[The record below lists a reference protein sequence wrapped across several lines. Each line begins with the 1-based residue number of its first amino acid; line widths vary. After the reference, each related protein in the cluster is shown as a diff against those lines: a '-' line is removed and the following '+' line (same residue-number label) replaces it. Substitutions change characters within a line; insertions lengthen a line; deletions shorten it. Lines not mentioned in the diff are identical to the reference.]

1 MRLRWMLGGLLW
13 MLAIPVHA
21 AGVDAADVLARARA
35 ASGGEPW
42 LSVQRLQAEGE
53 QSVGGLHG
61 RWQLNQDLRAG
72 RYAEQAQLGAF
83 TVAQG
88 FDGHLSWRR
97 DYGGEVGLL
106 DGSVPRRTART
117 QAWLATRAYW
127 SSAYPASRFAG
138 PRTEAHD
145 GQRYDVLS
153 TTPEGADP
161 IELWFDT
168 RSGLLGRVVIA
179 SARTPTAITLEDY
192 RAVDGLLLPHRL
204 ITDALDAQ
212 GRADPR
218 LRSDVQV
225 QRYRVDFP
233 VPDGLYAPPAMADD
247 SYIEDASGTTR
258 VPFDLINNH
267 VYIEAEVDGQPA
279 RFLVDTGAINLL
291 TPIAAKRLGLTT
303 AGRLSVHGAGDNASD
318 LGLAQAR
325 HLRIGGAHLAN
336 PVFHIIDL
344 GQQINSMGV
353 PHDGFIGYET
363 FLRFVT
369 TFDYGARV
377 LSFTRPGHYQ
387 PPANAV
393 VLPFE
398 QDDRA
403 PVLNG
408 ELDGIP
414 LRLWLDTGSRNSLSL
429 SSPFVRT
436 HGLLEKYH
444 ASEEAV
450 LGWGLGGPGRARPA
464 RLGVLRMGSIEVTGL
479 VGDLSSTDKG
489 ALALADYG
497 AILGGGVLRRFSMGI
512 NYDAKRLYLV
522 PNAESTQA
530 DAFDRSGLWL
540 QAEDGA
546 LRVADVAPTS
556 AGARAGLRRD
566 DRIVMISGEPIATR
580 KLADWR
586 ALLRERPVGT
596 RVGIRYLRDGRQVDT
611 ELVLGDRV
619 AAGWRAD

>member
-13 MLAIPVHA
+13 MLAVPVHA
-21 AGVDAADVLARARA
+21 AGGDAADVLARARV
-35 ASGGEPW
+35 ASGGEQW
-42 LSVQRLQAEGE
+42 LSVQRLQAVGE

-72 RYAEQAQLGAF
+72 HYAEQAQLGDF

-88 FDGHLSWRR
+88 FDGQLSWRR

-106 DGSVPRRTART
+106 DGTVPRRTART
-117 QAWLATRAYW
+117 QSWLATRAYW
-127 SSAYPASRFAG
+127 SNAYPTTHFAA
-138 PRTEAHD
+138 PRTEALD
-145 GQRYDVLS
+145 GRRYTVLA

-168 RSGLLGRVVIA
+168 GSGLLGRVVIA
-179 SARTPTAITLEDY
+179 SARTPTATALEDY
-192 RAVDGLLLPHRL
+192 RAVEGLLLPHRI
-204 ITDALDAQ
+204 ITDTLDAQ

-218 LRSDVQV
+218 LRSDVRVRDYQV
-225 QRYRVDFP
+225 DGP
-233 VPDGLYAPPAMADD
+233 VADTVYAPPVMAHD

-258 VPFDLINNH
+258 IPFDLINNH

-291 TPIAAKRLGLTT
+291 IPSAAKRLGLTT
-303 AGRLSVHGAGDNASD
+303 TGRLSVHGAGDNASD

-512 NYDAKRLYLV
+512 DYDAKRLYLV

-540 QAEDGA
+540 QAEDDA

-580 KLADWR
+580 MLADWR

-596 RVGIRYLRDGRQVDT
+596 RVSIRFLRDGRQVDT
-611 ELVLGDRV
+611 ELVLADRV
-619 AAGWRAD
+619 AADWRAD

>member
-1 MRLRWMLGGLLW
+1 MRWQRMMFGLLW
-13 MLAIPVHA
+13 MLAVPVQAAVGDA
-21 AGVDAADVLARARA
+21 AGVLARARA

-53 QSVGGLHG
+53 QSVGGLQG

-83 TVAQG
+83 TIAQG
-88 FDGHLSWRR
+88 FDGQLSWRR

-106 DGSVPRRTART
+106 DGTVPRRTART

-138 PRTEAHD
+138 PRTEAYD

-168 RSGLLGRVVIA
+168 RSGQLGRVIIA
-179 SARTPTAITLEDY
+179 SARTPTATVLEDY
-192 RAVDGLLLPHRL
+192 RAVEGLLLPHRI
-204 ITDALDAQ
+204 ITDTLDAQ

-225 QRYRVDFP
+225 QRYQVDGP
-233 VPDGLYAPPAMADD
+233 VADNVYAPPVMAHD

-258 VPFDLINNH
+258 IPFDLVNNH

-291 TPIAAKRLGLTT
+291 TPTAAKRLGLTT

-325 HLRIGGAHLAN
+325 HLRIGGAHLAD

-436 HGLLEKYH
+436 HHLLEKYH

-464 RLGVLRMGSIEVTGL
+464 RLGVLRMGDIKVTGL

-512 NYDAKRLYLV
+512 DYDTKRLYLV
-522 PNAESTQA
+522 PNAESTQS

-566 DRIVMISGEPIATR
+566 DCIVMIAGEPIAAR
-580 KLADWR
+580 ILGDWR

-596 RVGIRYLRDGRQVDT
+596 RVGIRYLRDGRQMDT
-611 ELVLGDRV
+611 ELVLADRV
-619 AAGWRAD
+619 AAGWPAD

>member
-1 MRLRWMLGGLLW
+1 MRWQRMMFGLLW
-13 MLAIPVHA
+13 MLAVPVQA
-21 AGVDAADVLARARA
+21 AVGDAASVLARARA

-72 RYAEQAQLGAF
+72 RYAEQAQLGDF

-88 FDGHLSWRR
+88 FDGQLSWRR

-179 SARTPTAITLEDY
+179 SARTPTATTLEDY

-204 ITDALDAQ
+204 ITDTLDAQ

-233 VPDGLYAPPAMADD
+233 VPDVLYAPPAMADD

-325 HLRIGGAHLAN
+325 HVRIGGAHLAN

-436 HGLLEKYH
+436 MVCWRSTTPVRRRCLGG
-444 ASEEAV
+444 ASE
-450 LGWGLGGPGRARPA
+450 
-464 RLGVLRMGSIEVTGL
+464 
-479 VGDLSSTDKG
+479 
-489 ALALADYG
+489 
-497 AILGGGVLRRFSMGI
+497 
-512 NYDAKRLYLV
+512 
-522 PNAESTQA
+522 
-530 DAFDRSGLWL
+530 
-540 QAEDGA
+540 
-546 LRVADVAPTS
+546 
-556 AGARAGLRRD
+556 ARAARD
-566 DRIVMISGEPIATR
+566 
-580 KLADWR
+580 
-586 ALLRERPVGT
+586 RPGSVCCAW
-596 RVGIRYLRDGRQVDT
+596 
-611 ELVLGDRV
+611 
-619 AAGWRAD
+619 AASRSPA

>member
-1 MRLRWMLGGLLW
+1 MCWPG
-13 MLAIPVHA
+13 P
-21 AGVDAADVLARARA
+21 RA
-35 ASGGEPW
+35 ASGGEQW
-42 LSVQRLQAEGE
+42 LSVQRLQAMSE
-53 QSVGGLHG
+53 QSVGCLHG
-61 RWQLNQDLRAG
+61 RWQLNQDLHAG
-72 RYAEQAQLGAF
+72 RYAEQAQLGDF

-88 FDGHLSWRR
+88 FDGQLSWRR

-106 DGSVPRRTART
+106 DGTVPRRTART
-117 QAWLATRAYW
+117 QSWLASRAYW
-127 SSAYPASRFAG
+127 STAYPPSRFAS
-138 PRTEAHD
+138 PRTEVHD
-145 GQRYDVLS
+145 GQRFDVLS

-179 SARTPTAITLEDY
+179 SARTPTAIALDDY
-192 RAVDGLLLPHRL
+192 RTVEGLLLPHRI
-204 ITDALDAQ
+204 ITDTLDAQ

-225 QRYRVDFP
+225 QRYHVDGP
-233 VPDGLYAPPAMADD
+233 VADTMYAPPVMADD

-258 VPFDLINNH
+258 IPFDLINNH

-291 TPIAAKRLGLTT
+291 TPTAAKRLGLTT

-393 VLPFE
+393 VLSFE

-408 ELDGIP
+408 ELDSIP

-512 NYDAKRLYLV
+512 DYDTKRLYLV

-540 QAEDGA
+540 QAEHDA
-546 LRVADVAPTS
+546 LRVADVAPSS
-556 AGARAGLRRD
+556 AGARAGLRRV
-566 DRIVMISGEPIATR
+566 DRIVMIAGEQVAARI
-580 KLADWR
+580 LGDWR
-586 ALLRERPVGT
+586 ALLREHAVGT
-596 RVGIRYLRDGRQVDT
+596 HVAIRYLRDGRQVDT
-611 ELVLGDRV
+611 ELVLADRV

>member
-1 MRLRWMLGGLLW
+1 MRWQRMILGLLW
-13 MLAIPVHA
+13 MLAVPAQATVA
-21 AGVDAADVLARARA
+21 DAACVLAKARA
-35 ASGGEPW
+35 ASGGDRWQAVHHLE
-42 LSVQRLQAEGE
+42 AEGE
-53 QSVGGLHG
+53 QSLGGLQG
-61 RWQLNQDLRAG
+61 RWQLTQDLHGG
-72 RYAEQAQLGAF
+72 RYAEQAQLGTFAM
-83 TVAQG
+83 AQG
-88 FDGHLSWRR
+88 FDGQLSWRR

-106 DGSVPRRTART
+106 DGTAPRRTART
-117 QAWLATRAYW
+117 QSWLAARAYW
-127 SSAYPASRFAG
+127 SSAYPATRFAA
-138 PRTEAHD
+138 PRAEALD
-145 GQRYDVLS
+145 GRRYTVLA
-153 TTPEGADP
+153 TTPDGADP

-168 RSGLLGRVVIA
+168 RSGLLGRVVVA
-179 SARTPTAITLEDY
+179 SPHTPTTTTLEDY
-192 RAVDGLLLPHRL
+192 RTVDGLLLPHRI
-204 ITDALDAQ
+204 ITDSVDSQ

-218 LRSDVQV
+218 LRSEVHV
-225 QRYRVDFP
+225 QRYQVNGP
-233 VPDGLYAPPAMADD
+233 GPDALYAPPVMAHD
-247 SYIEDASGTTR
+247 SYIDDASGTTR

-267 VYIEAEVDGQPA
+267 VYVEAEVDGQPA

-291 TPIAAKRLGLTT
+291 TPTAAKRLGLTAT
-303 AGRLSVHGAGDNASD
+303 GRLSVHGAGDSASE

-325 HLRIGGAHLAN
+325 HLRIGGADLAN

-377 LSFTRPGHYQ
+377 LSFTRPGLYQ

-436 HGLLEKYH
+436 HGLLRKYQ

-464 RLGVLRMGSIEVTGL
+464 RLGVLRMGDIKVAGL
-479 VGDLSSTDKG
+479 VGDLSTTDKG

-512 NYDAKRLYLV
+512 DYGAKRLYLV
-522 PNAESTQA
+522 PNAESTLP

-540 QAEDGA
+540 QAEEGA
-546 LRVADVAPTS
+546 LHVADVASTS
-556 AGARAGLRRD
+556 AAARAGLRRD
-566 DRIVMISGEPIATR
+566 DRIVMIAGEPIAAR
-580 KLADWR
+580 ILGDWR

-596 RVGIRYLRDGRQVDT
+596 RVGIRYLRDGRQMDT
-611 ELVLGDRV
+611 ELVLEDRV
-619 AAGWRAD
+619 AERWSAD

>member
-1 MRLRWMLGGLLW
+1 MRWQRMMFGLLW
-13 MLAIPVHA
+13 MLAVPVQAAVGDA
-21 AGVDAADVLARARA
+21 AGVLARARA

-53 QSVGGLHG
+53 QSVGGLQG

-83 TVAQG
+83 TIAQG
-88 FDGHLSWRR
+88 FDGQLSWRR

-106 DGSVPRRTART
+106 DGTVPRRTGRT

-138 PRTEAHD
+138 PRTEAYD

-168 RSGLLGRVVIA
+168 RSGQLGRVIIA
-179 SARTPTAITLEDY
+179 SARTPTATVLEDY
-192 RAVDGLLLPHRL
+192 RAVEGLLLPHRI
-204 ITDALDAQ
+204 ITDTLDAQ

-225 QRYRVDFP
+225 QRYQVDGP
-233 VPDGLYAPPAMADD
+233 VADNVYAPPVMAHD

-258 VPFDLINNH
+258 IPFDLVNNH

-291 TPIAAKRLGLTT
+291 TPTAAKRLGLTT

-325 HLRIGGAHLAN
+325 HLRIGGAHLAD

-436 HGLLEKYH
+436 HHLLEKYH

-464 RLGVLRMGSIEVTGL
+464 RLGVLRMGDIKVTGL

-512 NYDAKRLYLV
+512 DYNTKRLYLV
-522 PNAESTQA
+522 PNAESTQS

-566 DRIVMISGEPIATR
+566 DCIVMIAGEPIAAR
-580 KLADWR
+580 ILGDWR

-596 RVGIRYLRDGRQVDT
+596 RVGIRYLRDGRQMDT
-611 ELVLGDRV
+611 ELVLADRV
-619 AAGWRAD
+619 AAGWPAD

>member
-1 MRLRWMLGGLLW
+1 MRWQRMMFGLLW
-13 MLAIPVHA
+13 MLAVPVQAAVGDA
-21 AGVDAADVLARARA
+21 AGVLARARV

-53 QSVGGLHG
+53 QSVGGLQG

-83 TVAQG
+83 TIAQG
-88 FDGHLSWRR
+88 FDGQLSWRR

-106 DGSVPRRTART
+106 DGTVPRRTART

-138 PRTEAHD
+138 PRTEAYD

-168 RSGLLGRVVIA
+168 RSGQLGRVIIA
-179 SARTPTAITLEDY
+179 SARTPTATVLEDY
-192 RAVDGLLLPHRL
+192 RAVEGLLLPHRI
-204 ITDALDAQ
+204 ITDTLDAQ

-225 QRYRVDFP
+225 QRYQVDGP
-233 VPDGLYAPPAMADD
+233 VADNVYAPPVMDHD

-258 VPFDLINNH
+258 IPFDLVNNH

-291 TPIAAKRLGLTT
+291 TPTAAKRLGLTT

-325 HLRIGGAHLAN
+325 HLRIGGAHLAD

-344 GQQINSMGV
+344 GQQIDSMGV

-436 HGLLEKYH
+436 HHLLEKYH

-464 RLGVLRMGSIEVTGL
+464 RLGVLRMGDIKVTGL

-512 NYDAKRLYLV
+512 DYNTKRLYLV
-522 PNAESTQA
+522 PNAESTQS

-566 DRIVMISGEPIATR
+566 DCIVMIAGEPIAAR
-580 KLADWR
+580 ILGDWR

-596 RVGIRYLRDGRQVDT
+596 RVGIRYLRDGRQMDT
-611 ELVLGDRV
+611 ELVLADRV
-619 AAGWRAD
+619 AAGWPAD

>member
-1 MRLRWMLGGLLW
+1 MRWRAMMFGLLW
-13 MLAIPVHA
+13 MLAASVQAAERDA
-21 AGVDAADVLARARA
+21 AGVLAQARA
-35 ASGGEPW
+35 ASGGEHW
-42 LSVQRLQAEGE
+42 QSIQQLQAEGE
-53 QSVGGLHG
+53 QSVGGLQG
-61 RWQLNQDLRAG
+61 RWHLSQDVRTG
-72 RYAEQAQLGAF
+72 RYVEQAQLGTFA
-83 TVAQG
+83 VAQG
-88 FDGHLSWRR
+88 FDGRLSWRR

-106 DGSVPRRTART
+106 DGTVPRRTART
-117 QAWLATRAYW
+117 QSWLTTRGYW

-138 PRTEAHD
+138 PRGGIHN

-161 IELWFDT
+161 IELWFDART
-168 RSGLLGRVVIA
+168 GLLGRVIIA
-179 SARTPTAITLEDY
+179 SARTPTATTLEDY
-192 RAVDGLLLPHRL
+192 RAVEGLMLPHRI
-204 ITDALDAQ
+204 ITDTLDAQ

-218 LRSDVQV
+218 LRSDVRV
-225 QRYRVDFP
+225 QRYRVNSP
-233 VPDGLYAPPAMADD
+233 APDALYAPPTMAAD

-291 TPIAAKRLGLTT
+291 TPTAAKRLGLTAT
-303 AGRLSVHGAGDNASD
+303 GRLSVHGAGDNASD

-325 HLRIGGAHLAN
+325 HLRIGNAHLIH

-344 GQQINSMGV
+344 GQQVNSMGV

-377 LSFTRPGHYQ
+377 LSFTRPSHYQ

-393 VLPFE
+393 ALPFE

-464 RLGVLRMGSIEVTGL
+464 RLGVLRMGSIEVNGL

-497 AILGGGVLRRFSMGI
+497 AILGGGVLRRFSMGVDY
-512 NYDAKRLYLV
+512 NARRLYLV

-566 DRIVMISGEPIATR
+566 DRIVLIDGEPVATR
-580 KLADWR
+580 KLGDWR
-586 ALLRERPVGT
+586 AQLRERPVGT
-596 RVGIRYLRDGRQVDT
+596 GVDVRYLRDGRQMDT
-611 ELVLGDRV
+611 RLVLADRV
-619 AAGWRAD
+619 AERWPAQ